1 MAGLWGR
8 RRVRAREK
16 AAPASPPPAAARL
29 VRDQTAGWAHAQITP
44 WAARTHLSMG
54 DYVDGLRHLNEVKH
68 DVFVFDIAGDDVHV
82 REKHVHHPLP
92 FNRRIEHFRVHLYRD
107 HLRAAAARAQLSRPL
122 SLGVVVGDLVR
133 DVDPLLPI
141 FAYQKAVGEPWILI
155 PDVEMLEVDF
165 YEIEG
170 PDTTSDKVDTVVFSG
185 SSTGA
190 ALDIDAVH
198 RNGSERLHYAA
209 RFLDD
214 PAVQFTIGRASEC
227 ASPEAEATLR
237 AKPYFRH
244 VSWEEQLKH
253 RYILSLDGNGATCS
267 RVIRTLRSRS
277 CLVKQRSENILF
289 YFPGLLPWHHYV
301 PVEDAEDLAR
311 LAPLLTRADFPSAGL
326 CDAANAFCT
335 EQLNRRA
342 VVDYTAALL
351 RDFDAEYL
359 RRI

>member
-1 MAGLWGR
+1 MAGLWSR
-8 RRVRAREK
+8 RR
-16 AAPASPPPAAARL
+16 APAAEVVAAEPPAPAPRP

-44 WAARTHLSMG
+44 WAARTHLSLG
-54 DYVDGLRHLNEVKH
+54 DYVDGLRHLNAVKH
-68 DVFVFDIAGDDVHV
+68 DVYVFDIAGDDVHV

-107 HLRAAAARAQLSRPL
+107 HFRAAAARAQLTRPL
-122 SLGVVVGDLVR
+122 SVGLMVGDLVR
-133 DVDPLLPI
+133 DVNPHLPI
-141 FAYQKAVGEPWILI
+141 FAYQRTLAEPWILI

-165 YEIEG
+165 YESEG
-170 PDTTSDKVDTVVFSG
+170 PDTTPGDKLDSIVFSG

-190 ALDIDAVH
+190 SLDVEAVRDDA
-198 RNGSERLHYAA
+198 SERLRYAA
-209 RFLDD
+209 RFLDS
-214 PAVQFTIGRASEC
+214 PVVRFTIGRASEC
-227 ASPEAEATLR
+227 TSPEAEAALM

-244 VSWEEQLKH
+244 VGWEEQLKH

-277 CLVKQRSENILF
+277 CLVKQRSDNILF

-301 PVEDAEDLAR
+301 PVDDAEDLAR

-326 CDAANAFCT
+326 CDAANAFCA
-335 EQLNRRA
+335 EQLTRAA

-351 RDFDAEYL
+351 RDFDAQYL